1 VASAASAVPAF
12 VIRDV
17 PTPAIVFAALLVAL
31 TVVGALLVTPAFQA
45 AR

>member
-1 VASAASAVPAF
+1 
-12 VIRDV
+12 
-17 PTPAIVFAALLVAL
+17 VFAALLVAL